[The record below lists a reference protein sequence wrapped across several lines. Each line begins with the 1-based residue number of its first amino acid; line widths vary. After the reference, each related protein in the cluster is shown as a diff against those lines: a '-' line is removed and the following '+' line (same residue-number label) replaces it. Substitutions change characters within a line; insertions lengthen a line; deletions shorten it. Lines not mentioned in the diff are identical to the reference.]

1 MDELLRTYNAAFT
14 LMMMES
20 VLGTDHS

>member
-20 VLGTDHS
+20 VLGMDHS